1 MATSPGPGL
10 SRLLMSSPL
19 SRSRKLPVFPL
30 PAPGAELAPPVL
42 PVTAPPPSRF
52 WKFMFP
58 PMPVPLNRSW
68 SVPSPPDVPARVP
81 VPVGVAGLLPPTAP
95 VPGPSEPLPADVLL
109 VPGEAVAVPEV
120 PEPGD
125 AVVSDVTPLPEEVTD
140 APLPDDA
147 PDDVPDDA
155 PDDVPDD
162 APDDVPD
169 DAPDDVPD
177 DAPDDVADDVPNEAL
192 EAVEVSGGVADV
204 VPGEASAEVP
214 VVDDELE
221 GELVVTDPMRDMAA
235 LTEKYTVT

>member
-1 MATSPGPGL
+1 MALSPGPGL

-19 SRSRKLPVFPL
+19 SRSRKLPVFPLPL

-81 VPVGVAGLLPPTAP
+81 VPVGVAG
-95 VPGPSEPLPADVLL
+95 EPLPADVLL

-155 PDDVPDD
+155 PDDV
-162 APDDVPD
+162 ADDVPD
-169 DAPDDVPD
+169 
-177 DAPDDVADDVPNEAL
+177 EAL

-214 VVDDELE
+214 VVDDELD
-221 GELVVTDPMRDMAA
+221 GELVVTDPARDMAA

>member
-1 MATSPGPGL
+1 MALSPGPGL

-19 SRSRKLPVFPL
+19 SRSRKLPVFPLPL

-81 VPVGVAGLLPPTAP
+81 VPVGVAG
-95 VPGPSEPLPADVLL
+95 EPLPADVLL

-155 PDDVPDD
+155 L
-162 APDDVPD
+162 
-169 DAPDDVPD
+169 
-177 DAPDDVADDVPNEAL
+177 DDVADDVPDEAL

-221 GELVVTDPMRDMAA
+221 GELVVTDPARDMAA

>member
-1 MATSPGPGL
+1 MF
-10 SRLLMSSPL
+10 PL
-19 SRSRKLPVFPL
+19 PL

-81 VPVGVAGLLPPTAP
+81 VPVGVAG
-95 VPGPSEPLPADVLL
+95 EPLPADVLL

-155 PDDVPDD
+155 L
-162 APDDVPD
+162 
-169 DAPDDVPD
+169 
-177 DAPDDVADDVPNEAL
+177 DDVADDVPDEAL

-221 GELVVTDPMRDMAA
+221 GELVVTDPARDMAA

>member
-1 MATSPGPGL
+1 MALSPGPGL

-30 PAPGAELAPPVL
+30 PLAAPGAELAPPVL

-81 VPVGVAGLLPPTAP
+81 VPVGVAG
-95 VPGPSEPLPADVLL
+95 EPLPADVLL

-155 PDDVPDD
+155 L
-162 APDDVPD
+162 
-169 DAPDDVPD
+169 
-177 DAPDDVADDVPNEAL
+177 DDVADDVPDEAL

-221 GELVVTDPMRDMAA
+221 GELVVTDPARDMAA

>member
-1 MATSPGPGL
+1 
-10 SRLLMSSPL
+10 MSSPL
-19 SRSRKLPVFPL
+19 SRSRKLPVFPLPL

-58 PMPVPLNRSW
+58 PIPVPLKRSW
-68 SVPSPPDVPARVP
+68 SVPGPPDVPARVP

-95 VPGPSEPLPADVLL
+95 VPEPSEPLPADVLL
-109 VPGEAVAVPEV
+109 LPGEAVAVPEV

-125 AVVSDVTPLPEEVTD
+125 AVVSDVMPLPEEVTD

-155 PDDVPDD
+155 PDD
-162 APDDVPD
+162 
-169 DAPDDVPD
+169 
-177 DAPDDVADDVPNEAL
+177 APDDVADDVPDEAL

-214 VVDDELE
+214 VVDDEPE
-221 GELVVTDPMRDMAA
+221 GELVVTDPARDMAA